1 MVGGRIMSVAS
12 ILSTMRAL
20 EEAIGVRASPM
31 KILGKVNYY
40 IGGEERER
48 FAEG

>member
-12 ILSTMRAL
+12 ILSTTRVL
-20 EEAIGVRASPM
+20 EAATVVRASPM

-40 IGGEERER
+40 KGGEQRKG